1 MDIKKSV
8 QRVGIVSV
16 NLLIVAL
23 IVLGIREK
31 DKNRFFIQNENKE
44 DVAPVDS
51 SVTELQN
58 EMATDRENKLRDLNN
73 APKEIKQ
80 EDTVTTNTTVAP
92 KPVSAPKPAESTN
105 TQEKVATP
113 APAPAP
119 EPVKKADK
127 KTKTS

>member
-1 MDIKKSV
+1 MDIKKNI
-8 QRVGIVSV
+8 QRAGIIGV

-31 DKNRFFIQNENKE
+31 DKNRFSVQNENKE
-44 DVAPVDS
+44 EVAPVDS
-51 SVTELQN
+51 SVSELQN

-92 KPVSAPKPAESTN
+92 KPVSAPKPAESTK

-119 EPVKKADK
+119 EPAKKADK